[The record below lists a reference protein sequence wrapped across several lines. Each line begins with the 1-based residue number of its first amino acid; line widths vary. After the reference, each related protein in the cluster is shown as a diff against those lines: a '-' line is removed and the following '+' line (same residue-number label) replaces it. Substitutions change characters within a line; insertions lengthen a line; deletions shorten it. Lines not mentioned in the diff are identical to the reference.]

1 MTAAALVVCSGA
13 IRVAS
18 LWFRPL
24 DGEAV
29 LTLLIGAIYLIAG
42 IGLFGQSRF
51 ALFAAIIA
59 CTTTA
64 WLVSGYFT
72 LLGLQTLQLVLTTVD
87 GVAVLLCALVL
98 WYARRQPGL

>member
-1 MTAAALVVCSGA
+1 MPHHLVYKLRMTAAALVVCSGA

-51 ALFAAIIA
+51 ALFALWPKKGF
-59 CTTTA
+59 A
-64 WLVSGYFT
+64 WF
-72 LLGLQTLQLVLTTVD
+72 LGLS
-87 GVAVLLCALVL
+87 C
-98 WYARRQPGL
+98 W